1 MQLSINSKEIEDY
14 TVINLQGE
22 VNLKSS
28 PDISDKF
35 LTIFSKNF
43 QEVIVDLSRVT
54 SMDFSGIATLV
65 EGLKWSNKMGK
76 SFVLKSASNDVVNSL
91 TLTKLETAFKMIP

>member
-1 MQLSINSKEIEDY
+1 MQLSIISRDIENY
-14 TVINLQGE
+14 TVIDLQGE

-28 PDISDKF
+28 PDIGDKF
-35 LTIFSKNF
+35 LTIFSKNI

-54 SMDFSGIATLV
+54 FMDFSGIATLV

-76 SFVLKSASNDVVNSL
+76 SFVLKSASSDVRNSL
-91 TLTKLETAFKMIP
+91 ALSKLETAFKMIP